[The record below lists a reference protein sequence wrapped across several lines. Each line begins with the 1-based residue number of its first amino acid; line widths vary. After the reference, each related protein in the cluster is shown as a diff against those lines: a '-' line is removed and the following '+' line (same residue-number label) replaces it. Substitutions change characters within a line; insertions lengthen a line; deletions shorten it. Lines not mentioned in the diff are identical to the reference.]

1 MKVAAAPVVI
11 GGEASTLDPKVRR
24 SAAVAKV
31 FLKHVPNQ
39 IASIGRAIENAE
51 AATLKS
57 AAHKL
62 KGSSLAVGVP
72 RMAQLCGQLEAGA
85 PDPAALFNELRQ
97 VFERAQTELTAQA
110 DSKAA
115 S

>member
-1 MKVAAAPVVI
+1 MKVATAPVVV
-11 GGEASTLDPKVRR
+11 GGESSTLDPKVRR

-31 FLKHVPNQ
+31 FLKHVPDQ
-39 IASIGRAIENAE
+39 VASIGRAIENAD
-51 AATLKS
+51 AATLRS

-62 KGSSLAVGVP
+62 KGSSLAVGIP
-72 RMAQLCGQLEAGA
+72 RMAQLCSQLEAGA
-85 PDPAALFNELRQ
+85 PDPGVLFEELSQ